1 VRFAAVLALLI
12 GLAPAGCVELGV
24 VTDGTSVSVGRPSR
38 GRIVDPARIPER
50 GEGFLTREIWKARG
64 NRYGTDE
71 LVDLLVGV
79 SGRVLQKNS
88 GVRLV
93 VADLSGRGGG
103 AAHQWH
109 RSHQSGRD
117 VDLLYYL
124 KDKTGKSFE
133 NDAMH
138 VVGPDLVAKDGS
150 GHTVDVPRMWNLVKE
165 LLTAPEAPVQWV
177 FVYQPVANA
186 IIEHAI
192 KIGEPEVLVER
203 AKKVCKQPGDSAP
216 HNDHMHVRVYCSYQD
231 RAYGCVDI
239 GPMEMLAERE
249 VELEQQQQQIASV
262 LDVRPPT
269 FTEAV
274 QAQLP
279 STQPASAVPAM
290 GPGGQPASAASAAP
304 TPPAAMPVGPGGV
317 IGGGDLR
324 SLQRLVRTGAYRV
337 DLWRWR

>member
-1 VRFAAVLALLI
+1 VRVAAVLALLT

-38 GRIVDPARIPER
+38 GRIVDAARIPER
-50 GEGFLTREIWKARG
+50 GEGFLTREIWKTRG

-71 LVDLLVGV
+71 LVDLLIGV
-79 SGRVLQKNS
+79 SGRLLQTNG

-103 AAHQWH
+103 EARQWH
-109 RSHQSGRD
+109 RSHQNGRD

-124 KDKTGKSFE
+124 KDKNGKSFD

-138 VVGPDLVAKDGS
+138 VVGPDLVARDGT

-192 KIGEPEVLVER
+192 KIGEPEALVER
-203 AKKVCKQPGDSAP
+203 ARLACKQPGDSAP
-216 HNDHMHVRVYCSYQD
+216 HNDHLHVRVYCSYQD

-239 GPMEMLAERE
+239 GPMEMLAARE
-249 VELEQQQQQIASV
+249 AELEQQQQQIASA

-279 STQPASAVPAM
+279 SSTQP
-290 GPGGQPASAASAAP
+290 SAAP
-304 TPPAAMPVGPGGV
+304 STTGPATTGPATLGPAV
-317 IGGGDLR
+317 ISPSAAGASGSDLR
-324 SLQRLVRTGAYRV
+324 SIQRLLRTGTYRL

>member
-1 VRFAAVLALLI
+1 MRLAAAIALLI
-12 GLAPAGCVELGV
+12 GIVPAGCAELGV
-24 VTDGTSVSVGRPSR
+24 VTDGTSISVGKPSR
-38 GRIVDPARIPER
+38 GRIVDPARLPER
-50 GEGFLTREIWKARG
+50 GEGFVTREIWKARG

-79 SGRVLQKNS
+79 SGRVLQKND

-103 AAHQWH
+103 EAKQWH

-124 KDKTGKSFE
+124 KDKSGKSFE

-138 VVGPDLVAKDGS
+138 VVGPDLVARDGT
-150 GHTVDVPRMWNLVKE
+150 GHTVDIPRMWNLVRE

-186 IIEHAI
+186 MIEHAV
-192 KIGEPEVLVER
+192 KIGEPEVLIER

-239 GPMEMLAERE
+239 GPMEVLAERE
-249 VELEQQQQQIASV
+249 AELEEQQQQIASA
-262 LDVRPPT
+262 LDVRAPT

-279 STQPASAVPAM
+279 AAANTPAPMPGTSTPAAGA
-290 GPGGQPASAASAAP
+290 PGTAP
-304 TPPAAMPVGPGGV
+304 TLGPSLAPGTAPTNASE
-317 IGGGDLR
+317 LR
-324 SLQRLVRTGAYRV
+324 SLQRLLRTGAYRL